1 MSESAISALEDLS
14 TETLRL
20 LLEQL
25 EPANT
30 DAGTGPSR
38 QSSLTAPGIATSVS
52 GDSTSSKRKAEEE
65 LSSTRRS
72 KRIRQKLQRKPTER
86 SLREKIQYAWW
97 LLESNRTHHPIC
109 DPCRKMRLQCEG
121 KPADGPCTF
130 CARDGYDSDCVTYT
144 TIEASRSLPVVLR
157 NLKYQ
162 MELLTELIDIHE
174 QLRSPLVEMLIT
186 MHDDLAERF
195 DELLPML
202 GGAGA

>member
-14 TETLRL
+14 PEMLRL

-30 DAGTGPSR
+30 DAGASLSR
-38 QSSLTAPGIATSVS
+38 QSSLTAPGIAKSVS

-72 KRIRQKLQRKPTER
+72 KRIRQKSQRKPTEQ

-109 DPCRKMRLQCEG
+109 NPCREMR
-121 KPADGPCTF
+121 
-130 CARDGYDSDCVTYT
+130 YHDCVTYT
-144 TIEASRSLPVVLR
+144 TIEVSQSLPVVLR

-174 QLRSPLVEMLIT
+174 QLRSPLAETLIT

-202 GGAGA
+202 GGARA